1 MTCPLRRGWGRQGGF
16 SSEPQHPHPQE
27 GSGHHWALALPGAGG
42 PSLLHYCLLC
52 FSFRSCQVKA
62 IILSFRR
69 FSGLSW

>member
-42 PSLLHYCLLC
+42 AIPAALLPTVLQ
-52 FSFRSCQVKA
+52 FSE
-62 IILSFRR
+62 LS
-69 FSGLSW
+69 GEGNNTVI